1 MYIVST
7 PGPMPVRA
15 LLPRRV
21 MHNRR
26 EFVQAL
32 TIISAASLMQACS
45 GNSTGAGSDAPQL
58 ATVSGT
64 LSGSTVTVNVD
75 ASSPLNTVGNA
86 ALVNTSRGALLVART
101 GQSTF
106 TALNATCTHETC
118 TVTGYQNGTY
128 VCPCHLSEFST
139 SGAVVQGPANRPLT
153 SYATN
158 FVSPTL
164 TITIA

>member
-1 MYIVST
+1 
-7 PGPMPVRA
+7 MPT
-15 LLPRRV
+15 
-21 MHNRR
+21 RR
-26 EFVQAL
+26 EFCQAL
-32 TIISAASLMQACS
+32 TIVSAASLVDACS
-45 GNSTGAGSDAPQL
+45 GSSTSSGANAPQL
-58 ATVSGT
+58 STINGT
-64 LSGSTVTVNVD
+64 INGTIVTVTVD

-101 GQSTF
+101 AQNTF
-106 TALNATCTHETC
+106 TALNATCTHDAC
-118 TVTGYQNGTY
+118 TVSGYQNSTY

-139 SGAVVQGPANRPLT
+139 SGAVVQGPATRALT

>member
-1 MYIVST
+1 
-7 PGPMPVRA
+7 MPT
-15 LLPRRV
+15 
-21 MHNRR
+21 RR
-26 EFVQAL
+26 EFCQAL
-32 TIISAASLMQACS
+32 TIISAASLVDACS
-45 GNSTGAGSDAPQL
+45 GSSTSSGANAPQL
-58 ATVSGT
+58 PTINGSINGT
-64 LSGSTVTVNVD
+64 IVTVTVD

-101 GQSTF
+101 AQNTF
-106 TALNATCTHETC
+106 TALNSTCTHETC
-118 TVTGYQNGTY
+118 TVSGYQSGTY

-139 SGAVVQGPANRPLT
+139 SGAVVQGPATRPLT

>member
-1 MYIVST
+1 
-7 PGPMPVRA
+7 MP
-15 LLPRRV
+15 
-21 MHNRR
+21 NRR

-32 TIISAASLMQACS
+32 TIISAASLMDACS
-45 GNSTGAGSDAPQL
+45 GGPASAGSDAPPL

-64 LSGSTVTVNVD
+64 YNGSTVTVTVD

-86 ALVNTSRGALLVART
+86 ALVNTSGGQLLVART

-106 TALNATCTHETC
+106 TALNATCTHQAC
-118 TVTGYQNGTY
+118 VVSNYQNGTY

-139 SGAVVQGPANRPLT
+139 SGAVLQGPATVGLR

>member
-1 MYIVST
+1 
-7 PGPMPVRA
+7 
-15 LLPRRV
+15 

-26 EFVQAL
+26 EFCQAL

-45 GNSTGAGSDAPQL
+45 GNSTSGSDAPPL
-58 ATVSGT
+58 TTINGT
-64 LSGSTVTVNVD
+64 LSGSTVTVAVD
-75 ASSPLNTVGNA
+75 AGSPLNPVGSA
-86 ALVNTSRGALLVART
+86 ALVNTSRGALLVAHT
-101 GQSTF
+101 AQNTF
-106 TALNATCTHETC
+106 TALNATCTHEVC
-118 TVTGYQNGTY
+118 TVSGYQSGTY

-139 SGAVVQGPANRPLT
+139 SGTVVRGPATRPLT

>member
-1 MYIVST
+1 
-7 PGPMPVRA
+7 
-15 LLPRRV
+15 

-26 EFVQAL
+26 EFCQAL

-45 GNSTGAGSDAPQL
+45 GSSTAGSDAPQL
-58 ATVSGT
+58 TQINGT
-64 LSGSTVTVNVD
+64 LNGSTVTVNVD

-101 GQSTF
+101 AQNTF
-106 TALNATCTHETC
+106 TALNATCTHQTC
-118 TVTGYQNGTY
+118 TVTGFQNGTF

-139 SGAVVQGPANRPLT
+139 SGAVVQGPATRPLT
-153 SYATN
+153 SYPTN

>member
-1 MYIVST
+1 
-7 PGPMPVRA
+7 
-15 LLPRRV
+15 

-26 EFVQAL
+26 EFCQAL

-45 GNSTGAGSDAPQL
+45 GNSTSGSDAPQL
-58 ATVSGT
+58 STVNGSI
-64 LSGSTVTVNVD
+64 SGSTVTVTVD
-75 ASSPLNTVGNA
+75 ASSPLNSVGSA

-101 GQSTF
+101 AQNTF
-106 TALNATCTHETC
+106 TALSATCTHEVC
-118 TVTGYQNGTY
+118 TISGYQSGTY

-139 SGAVVQGPANRPLT
+139 SGTVVRGPATRPLT
-153 SYATN
+153 PYATN

>member
-1 MYIVST
+1 
-7 PGPMPVRA
+7 
-15 LLPRRV
+15 

-26 EFVQAL
+26 EFCQAL

-45 GNSTGAGSDAPQL
+45 GGPNAGADAQPL

-75 ASSPLNTVGNA
+75 ASSPLTAVGSA
-86 ALVNTSRGALLVART
+86 AMVSTPRGPILVART
-101 GQSTF
+101 SANGF
-106 TALNATCTHETC
+106 TALNSTCTHQTC
-118 TVTGYQNGTY
+118 TINGFSAGNY

-139 SGAVVQGPANRPLT
+139 SGAVVQGPATRALA
-153 SYATN
+153 SYPTN
-158 FVSPTL
+158 FASPVL